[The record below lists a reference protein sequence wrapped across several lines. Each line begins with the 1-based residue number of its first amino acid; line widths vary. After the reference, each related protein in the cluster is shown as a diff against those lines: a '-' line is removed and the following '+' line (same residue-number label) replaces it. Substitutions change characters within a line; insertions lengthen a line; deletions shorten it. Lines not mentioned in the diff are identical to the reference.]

1 MATPFKTIYEAFL
14 DKITDDMYV
23 ELTPQDTER
32 DLQSILISAIPK
44 FEFPKKA
51 LNYEKENI
59 EEEDTSYFISDLDFE
74 EINILANL
82 MLLGWLQRQITSID
96 NTRQKYYGESF
107 KLTSQAAH
115 LKTLVSLKEDV
126 LKDDRHLQ
134 RLYRRRKVDKNGKI
148 VSAWQDFNS
157 YN

>member
-1 MATPFKTIYEAFL
+1 MSTPFKKVYEAFL
-14 DKITDDMYV
+14 DKVTDDMYV
-23 ELTPQDTER
+23 ELTPQDTEK
-32 DLQSILISAIPK
+32 DLQAILLSAIPK
-44 FEFPKKA
+44 FEFPKKP
-51 LNYEKENI
+51 LTYEKQMT
-59 EEEDTSYFISDLDFE
+59 EETDTSFFVEDLDIE

-115 LKTLVSLKEDV
+115 LKTLISLKEDV
-126 LKDDRHLQ
+126 VKDDRHLQ